1 MGGNGVSI
9 ALMAVG
15 FLVSFML
22 PLYLLAA
29 IF

>member
-1 MGGNGVSI
+1 MGDNGLAIV
-9 ALMAVG
+9 LMIVG

-22 PLYLLAA
+22 PLYALAA

>member
-15 FLVSFML
+15 FLVSFIF